1 MFCIFSCRLIQLIEQ
16 IVWSLFL
23 PQKPYHINEDTNTPV
38 LSFKNRCGP
47 PAASNINTYPH
58 TQAEDMPH
66 GKYGTNDDVQGLKPV
81 DENNAHAV
89 HKHAHVQKTHSSSTT
104 QKTKLDACSRNSV
117 VAPTHVVQDVA
128 QINGSTKEEYGVVN
142 VSTKEEYGV
151 VERQLA
157 RDVTRTGKIA
167 PHNQPLS
174 RREARGGSLGPSGD
188 HVYAADILKRLQRLE
203 EFQHVHTMGTVK
215 VRPIVSWAIDT

>member
-1 MFCIFSCRLIQLIEQ
+1 M
-16 IVWSLFL
+16 WSLFL
-23 PQKPYHINEDTNTPV
+23 QQKPYHINEDTNTPV
-38 LSFKNRCGP
+38 LSFKNRRGP

-66 GKYGTNDDVQGLKPV
+66 GKYGINGDVQGMKPV

-89 HKHAHVQKTHSSSTT
+89 HKRAHDQKTHSSSTT
-104 QKTKLDACSRNSV
+104 HKTKLDAWSRNSV
-117 VAPTHVVQDVA
+117 VAPTHVLQDVA
-128 QINGSTKEEYGVVN
+128 QTNGSTKEEYSVVN
-142 VSTKEEYGV
+142 GSTKEEYS

-188 HVYAADILKRLQRLE
+188 HVYAADVLKRLQRLE
-203 EFQHVHTMGTVK
+203 ELQHVHTMETVE
-215 VRPIVSWAIDT
+215 VRPIVSWAIDTGSFNPLSVCVAI

>member
-1 MFCIFSCRLIQLIEQ
+1 M
-16 IVWSLFL
+16 WSLFL

-38 LSFKNRCGP
+38 LSFKNRRGP

-66 GKYGTNDDVQGLKPV
+66 GKYGINGDVQGMKPV

-89 HKHAHVQKTHSSSTT
+89 HKRAHDQKTHSSSTT
-104 QKTKLDACSRNSV
+104 HKTKLDAWSRNSV
-117 VAPTHVVQDVA
+117 VAPTHVLQDVA
-128 QINGSTKEEYGVVN
+128 QTNGSTKEEY
-142 VSTKEEYGV
+142 S

-188 HVYAADILKRLQRLE
+188 HVYAADVLKRLQRLE
-203 EFQHVHTMGTVK
+203 ELQHVHTMETVE
-215 VRPIVSWAIDT
+215 VRPIVSWAIDTGSFNPLSVCVAI

>member
-1 MFCIFSCRLIQLIEQ
+1 M
-16 IVWSLFL
+16 WSLFL

-38 LSFKNRCGP
+38 LSFKNRRGP

-66 GKYGTNDDVQGLKPV
+66 GKYGINGDVQGMKPV

-89 HKHAHVQKTHSSSTT
+89 HKRAHVQKTHSSSTT
-104 QKTKLDACSRNSV
+104 HKTKLDAWSRNSV
-117 VAPTHVVQDVA
+117 VAPTHVLQDVA
-128 QINGSTKEEYGVVN
+128 QTNGSTKEEY
-142 VSTKEEYGV
+142 SV

-174 RREARGGSLGPSGD
+174 
-188 HVYAADILKRLQRLE
+188 
-203 EFQHVHTMGTVK
+203 
-215 VRPIVSWAIDT
+215 